1 MKNAHV
7 VRWATTAK
15 FFLAL
20 TFFLSLVAGARAL
33 DNNFRASNAAKR
45 SSGEA
50 SATYLK
56 TKRSPRAYSDGDP
69 QQAARLNQLRGMG
82 TLNGSIR
89 GSGSK

>member
-1 MKNAHV
+1 MNSAHA

-15 FFLAL
+15 FVVAL
-20 TFFLSLVAGARAL
+20 VFVFSLVAGASAL
-33 DNNFRASNAAKR
+33 ENHFRSSNAAKR

-56 TKRSPRAYSDGDP
+56 AKRPPRAYSGNNP

-82 TLNGSIR
+82 TSIR
-89 GSGSK
+89 GTGSK